1 MVAHQISYS
10 YHWCLEDKLFHSFI
24 RLKFL
29 NACSV
34 SAVSDVALGAGE
46 TAKKKDLFS
55 CPSVPVWEAD
65 QKQVQKTITDT
76 DLQKSE

>member
-1 MVAHQISYS
+1 M
-10 YHWCLEDKLFHSFI
+10 
-24 RLKFL
+24 
-29 NACSV
+29 

-65 QKQVQKTITDT
+65 KKQVQKTIADT